1 MIDAAGEEWLT
12 PMEAA
17 VRFGVDRS
25 LIYVWLHRSTPPIRN
40 VKAGRLVA
48 VNMVDVARAEHAWR
62 TRAKGHQ
69 KKRRAEV
76 VKGEHLV

>member
-1 MIDAAGEEWLT
+1 MIDPTGEEWLT
-12 PMEAA
+12 PAEAA

-25 LIYVWLHRSTPPIRN
+25 LIYVWLHRSTPPIRK
-40 VKAGRLVA
+40 VKAGQRVA

-69 KKRRAEV
+69 KKRRPEV
-76 VKGEHLV
+76 VEGERGV